1 MEVLPQMSSPRR
13 RQLLLSLVTIV
24 AIVSTLLV
32 AAAKSRVGGSPPE
45 AWVGSW
51 ATAPEP
57 APVNP
62 IFDPL
67 SLQGFKDQTV
77 RMVVHTSVGGT
88 KGRIRISNRFG
99 AKQLNVGHATMALPM
114 SDAGPGDLRP
124 ESVRQ
129 LTFGG
134 QGSVMIPPGGQVISD
149 AADLAIPW
157 TGDVAISIYL
167 PVETGPPTLHN
178 LSRTTVYIGPGDHAS
193 AASGAELPKTLRT
206 WYFVTGLDV
215 LNRTG
220 AGAIAVLGDSIT
232 DGNGSTNNTHHRW
245 TNFLASR
252 LAKEAPNDAA
262 PGILN
267 LGIAGNRLGHDGV
280 ENKQPEWGVS
290 ASARFAD
297 DVLAQ
302 TDVRAVVVELGIN
315 DVWINH
321 DDPNLI
327 IAELHQLSTL
337 AHQAGLKIFVCT
349 LMPWGGFAFP
359 AGTVQYTP
367 ALDSTRLTV
376 NSYLR
381 TTRDFDGL
389 LDFDRV
395 LRDPGDPTKLRT
407 DYDVSD
413 HIHPN
418 DAGLE
423 AMAKSVSLEV
433 LLRR

>member
-1 MEVLPQMSSPRR
+1 MSSPRR
-13 RQLLLSLVTIV
+13 RQLLLSLITIV
-24 AIVSTLLV
+24 AMVSTLLV
-32 AAAKSRVGGSPPE
+32 AAAKSRVDNRPAE

-51 ATAPEP
+51 ATAPQP
-57 APVNP
+57 APVRAT
-62 IFDPL
+62 FDPL
-67 SLQGFKDQTV
+67 ALSGFKDQTI
-77 RMVVHTSVGGT
+77 RMVVRTSVGGS
-88 KGRIRISNRFG
+88 KGRIRVSNRFG
-99 AKQLNVGHATMALPM
+99 AKPLTVGHTTMALPLP
-114 SDAGPGDLRP
+114 DAGPGDLHP
-124 ESVRQ
+124 TSVHEV
-129 LTFGG
+129 TFGG
-134 QGSVMIPPGGQVISD
+134 QASVIVPPGGTVFSD
-149 AADLAIPW
+149 ATDMAIPW

-167 PVETGPPTLHN
+167 PTETGPPTLHN
-178 LSRTTVYIGPGDHAS
+178 LSRTTVFIGSGDHAS
-193 AASGAELPKTLRT
+193 AASGAELPKTMRT
-206 WYFVTGLDV
+206 WFFVTGLDV

-220 AGAIAVLGDSIT
+220 AGSIAVLGDSIT

-252 LAKEAPNDAA
+252 LVKEAPDGRA
-262 PGILN
+262 PGVLN
-267 LGIAGNRLGHDGV
+267 LGIAGNRLGHEGI
-280 ENKQPEWGVS
+280 EFGSPEFGPT
-290 ASARFAD
+290 ASGRFAQ

-302 TDVRAVVVELGIN
+302 TGVRAVVVELGIN

-327 IAELHQLSTL
+327 IAELRQLATL
-337 AHQAGLKIFVCT
+337 AHQAGLRIYVCT

-359 AGTVQYTP
+359 AGVVQYTP
-367 ALDSTRLTV
+367 TTDSIRLMV

-381 TTRDFDGL
+381 TTADFDGL
-389 LDFDRV
+389 LDFDKV

-423 AMAKSVSLEV
+423 AMAKSIPLEM